1 MKKII
6 SYNLNGI
13 RSAISK
19 GLNEWLSAE
28 APDLFCVQETKAQ
41 DGQFDVDV
49 YREMGYHIYHNPAQ
63 KKGYSG
69 VAVFTKTEP
78 LEVTYGIGNPFFD
91 AEGRVITCRF
101 ENFTHVCSYFPSG
114 TSGDERQDLK
124 MQYLDLMFAYIAE
137 LKKTSP
143 KIILSGDY
151 NIAHHPI
158 DINHPSKHVKMSGF
172 LPEERQWLTDF
183 LASGFIDTFRK
194 FDQSA
199 EKYSW
204 WSYRAGSRGKNLGW
218 RIDYHLAT
226 QEMDDMIVGAGIL
239 SDVVHSDHCPIV
251 VLIND

>member
-13 RSAISK
+13 RSALSK
-19 GLNEWLSAE
+19 GLNEWLAAE
-28 APDLFCVQETKAQ
+28 APDLICFQETKAQ
-41 DGQFDVDV
+41 DGQFDVD
-49 YREMGYHIYHNPAQ
+49 EFSAMGYHHYHFPAQ

-69 VAVFTKTEP
+69 VAVFTKTKP
-78 LEVTYGIGNPFFD
+78 LEVSYGIGNAFFD

-101 ENFTHVCSYFPSG
+101 ENFTHICAYFPSG

-124 MQYLDLMFAYIAE
+124 MQFLDLMKAYIDE
-137 LKKTSP
+137 LRKTSP
-143 KIILSGDY
+143 KILISGDF

-172 LPEERQWLTDF
+172 LPEERQWLSNF
-183 LASGFIDTFRK
+183 LSCGFIDTFRK

-218 RIDYHLAT
+218 RIDYHLASS
-226 QEMDDMIVGAGIL
+226 EMDTMVVGAGIL
-239 SDVVHSDHCPIV
+239 SDAVHSDHCPIV
-251 VLIND
+251 VVIND